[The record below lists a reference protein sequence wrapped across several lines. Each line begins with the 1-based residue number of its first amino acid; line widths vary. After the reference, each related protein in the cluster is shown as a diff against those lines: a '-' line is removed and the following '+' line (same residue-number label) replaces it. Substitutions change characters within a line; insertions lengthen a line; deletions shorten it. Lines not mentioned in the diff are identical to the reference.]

1 MSHIKLLKK
10 KEQSY
15 PQLTFM
21 ALSFRRMISVVFSG
35 IHNKLMKE
43 NVSNI
48 INGYNQ
54 NTAGK
59 KT

>member
-48 INGYNQ
+48 INGYN
-54 NTAGK
+54 
-59 KT
+59 